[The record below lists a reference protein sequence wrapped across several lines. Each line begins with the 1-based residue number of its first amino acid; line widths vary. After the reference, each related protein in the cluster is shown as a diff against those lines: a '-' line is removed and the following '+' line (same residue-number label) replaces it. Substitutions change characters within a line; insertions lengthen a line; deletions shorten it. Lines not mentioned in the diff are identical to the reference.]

1 MYDGIPAA
9 LDQAAK
15 DPSVRVAVTTG
26 AGDYYCSGND
36 LSNFRNAP
44 MEGPEKLAE
53 VATGKIRLT
62 NPPCKWHFL
71 VLKTVE
77 HDMW

>member
-1 MYDGIPAA
+1 MYDDICAA

-26 AGDYYCSGND
+26 TGDYYCSGTD
-36 LSNFRNAP
+36 LSNFVKAP

-53 VATGKIRLT
+53 EGRVKLR
-62 NPPCKWHFL
+62 W
-71 VLKTVE
+71 VE
-77 HDMW
+77 SG